1 MPSITLQRRSVAE
14 CALPESIHPVLRRIY
29 QARGIVSAD
38 QLDHS
43 ASRLHHVRSL
53 AGIERAVEL
62 LAVALKNNER
72 ITIVGDFDADGA
84 TSTALCVLAL
94 RRFGHHNVGYL
105 VPNRFDTGYGLTPP
119 IADMAA
125 QQGTQLLITVDN
137 GVSAITGVQR
147 AKELG
152 MKVLVTDHHL
162 PGEELPNADAMVNP
176 NLNECQFPSKNLAG
190 VGVAFYLMAALRQYL
205 ADQSWYQQ
213 PAVNLAELLDIVA
226 VGTVADVVALDH
238 NNRILVNQG
247 LQRIRAGRCRPG
259 ITALCQVAKR
269 DPLQLQASDLGFA
282 VGPRLNAAGRL
293 DDMALGIE
301 CLLAD
306 SEEQAL
312 AMAQQLDELNLARRD
327 IERGMEQEALR
338 ALDKLLGDADFSEL
352 PPVLCL
358 YQADWHQ
365 GVIGILAARVKE
377 RFHRPVL
384 AFAGDDNGMLK
395 GSARSV
401 SGVHMR
407 DMLAALDTKHPG
419 LIERFGGHAMA
430 AGLSIAAQ
438 QIESFQNALCEVAND
453 WVDDA
458 HLNHVL
464 HTDGELAAHEFSLT
478 MAQMLRD
485 AGPWGQ
491 AFPEPVFDGIF
502 RVIQQRIVGER
513 HLKLVLQPQG
523 QHQVYDAIAF
533 NIDTAE
539 WPNEA
544 VNLAEVAYQL
554 DINEFRG
561 KTQLQLMVK
570 SIRAVA

>member
-1 MPSITLQRRSVAE
+1 MSSITLQRRSVPE
-14 CALPESIHPVLRRIY
+14 CALPETIPPLLRRIY
-29 QARGIVSAD
+29 QARGISSAD

-43 ASRLHHVRSL
+43 ANRLHHVRSL
-53 AGIERAVEL
+53 AGIEQAVQL
-62 LAVALKNNER
+62 LAFALQHDER

-94 RRFGHHNVGYL
+94 KRFGHHNVGYL
-105 VPNRFDTGYGLTPP
+105 VPNRFETGYGLTPP
-119 IADMAA
+119 IAEMAA
-125 QQGTQLLITVDN
+125 EQGTQLLITVDN
-137 GVSAITGVQR
+137 GVSAISGVQR

-162 PGEELPNADAMVNP
+162 PGEQLPNADAMVNP
-176 NLNECQFPSKNLAG
+176 NLHACQFPSKNLAG
-190 VGVAFYLMAALRQYL
+190 VGVAFYLMAALRQHL
-205 ADQSWYQQ
+205 AEQPWYQR

-259 ITALCQVAKR
+259 IKALCQVAKR
-269 DPLQLQASDLGFA
+269 NPQQLQASDLGFA

-301 CLLAD
+301 CLLAESD
-306 SEEQAL
+306 EHAL

-401 SGVHMR
+401 TGVHMR
-407 DMLAALDTKHPG
+407 DMLAALDTKFPG
-419 LIERFGGHAMA
+419 LIDRFGGHAMA
-430 AGLSIAAQ
+430 AGLSISAQ
-438 QIESFQNALCEVAND
+438 DMDAFQQALSQVATD
-453 WVDDA
+453 WVDEA

-464 HTDGELAAHEFSLT
+464 HTDGELAADEFSLST
-478 MAQMLRD
+478 AQLLRD
-485 AGPWGQ
+485 SGPWGQ
-491 AFPEPVFDGIF
+491 AFPEPIFDGIF
-502 RVIQQRIVGER
+502 RIVQQRIVGER
-513 HLKLVLQPQG
+513 HLKLVLQPKG
-523 QHQVYDAIAF
+523 QHQVFDAIAF
-533 NIDTAE
+533 NVDTGE
-539 WPNEA
+539 WPNA
-544 VNLAEVAYQL
+544 AANLAQVAYQL

-570 SIRAVA
+570 SITAVA